1 MKTQRLLVFVLLLQV
16 ATLAGQWFGSP
27 RIVSPAQAQIANPGA
42 DRQEMI
48 DQLKS
53 VNSKLDKLI
62 DILQSGKLQVTAT
75 STDDGKDAKGNK

>member
-1 MKTQRLLVFVLLLQV
+1 MKTRRLLVFVLILQI
-16 ATLAGQWFGSP
+16 ATLAGQWLGSP
-27 RIVSPAQAQIANPGA
+27 RMVSPAQAQIANPGA
-42 DRQEMI
+42 DRQDMI

-53 VNSKLDKLI
+53 VNNKLDKLI